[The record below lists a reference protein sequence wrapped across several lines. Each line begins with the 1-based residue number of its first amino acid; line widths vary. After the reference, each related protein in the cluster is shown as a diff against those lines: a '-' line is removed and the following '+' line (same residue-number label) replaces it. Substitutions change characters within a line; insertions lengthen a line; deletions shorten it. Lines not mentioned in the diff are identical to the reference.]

1 MPYVEIEGQKFYYS
15 GHKRKDGLPL
25 LFCHGSGGGHHH
37 WLYQLKNL
45 PPFINPLSVDLPGH
59 GRSEG
64 KAREDIGLYRD
75 WLRRF
80 VKALGLEQFLLGG
93 HSMGGAL
100 ALAYALQYPEE
111 VRGLILVGTGAR
123 LRVRPSFL
131 EELSRGSVPEA
142 MLESL
147 YDPDAP
153 GELVKR
159 GRREIENS
167 DPSVYLADL
176 KACDSFDIM
185 ECLHRIKAPT
195 LIICGSEDRM
205 TPVKYSRFLDQNIP
219 RSRLEII
226 DKAGHMVMLEQP
238 EAVNRAIA
246 QFVEE
251 DLL

>member
-1 MPYVEIEGQKFYYS
+1 
-15 GHKRKDGLPL
+15 
-25 LFCHGSGGGHHH
+25 
-37 WLYQLKNL
+37 
-45 PPFINPLSVDLPGH
+45 
-59 GRSEG
+59 
-64 KAREDIGLYRD
+64 
-75 WLRRF
+75 
-80 VKALGLEQFLLGG
+80 
-93 HSMGGAL
+93 
-100 ALAYALQYPEE
+100 
-111 VRGLILVGTGAR
+111 
-123 LRVRPSFL
+123 
-131 EELSRGSVPEA
+131 